1 MSSLRGE
8 NHTKLTG
15 SMPGEPLP
23 SPPSSLCLVLRD
35 STSPALTHSQRAV
48 FDLLLRLY
56 HFCQYV
62 RNTYESSLTT
72 PLLSRIKETHFLN
85 ASVRPVAT
93 TDITW
98 IRTTLVNQLIQPS
111 LCDVGQLGYTLNL
124 SPKANGFTLVCEAL
138 SLVCVPPAPHLYTPL
153 TFGKICDL
161 AQLVAETGVFVRLCP
176 SGAAWSSGGYFT
188 ALRRQLRLSAACL
201 GDKCACEWRGRLG

>member
-8 NHTKLTG
+8 NHTRLTG
-15 SMPGEPLP
+15 SMPGETLP

-72 PLLSRIKETHFLN
+72 TLLSRIKETHFLN

-161 AQLVAETGVFVRLCP
+161 AQLVAELACLCDSVP
-176 SGAAWSSGGYFT
+176 PELLGALVAISLPFDASYGFQQLVLETSVHVSGG
-188 ALRRQLRLSAACL
+188 AS
-201 GDKCACEWRGRLG
+201 